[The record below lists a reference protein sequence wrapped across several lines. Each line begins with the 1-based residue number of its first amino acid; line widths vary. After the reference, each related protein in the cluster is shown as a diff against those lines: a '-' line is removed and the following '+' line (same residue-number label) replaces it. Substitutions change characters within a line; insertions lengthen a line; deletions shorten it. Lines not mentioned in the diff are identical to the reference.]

1 MTVENPNAQEYPDPG
16 LEISPVLAL
25 ASNRNYRLMWGVG
38 FSAVHA
44 RMMAVLVSGYL
55 VLGLTNS
62 VFLTQ
67 LAGVSFLLPQVFMG
81 IFSGLVA
88 DAFDR
93 RKVVLVTFIIDFL
106 LFGCLGTLLFLGL
119 ANEMIVL
126 GISFLIGISFNLD
139 MVARRTM
146 VIDIVGKDLLTTA
159 VPLDNLNMTIGSLS
173 GPVIAGVVLKLFSEE
188 HYYNVAL
195 IYMLIATLYLV
206 AIFFLRKI
214 SLERTHQGN
223 SFDLRNSYRFVTDGF
238 REVLSDRA
246 IVGVLGITVLMNVSF
261 FSFKPMIPVFAEKV
275 LYVDPVAMG
284 LLAGAS
290 GFGSLFGSIFI
301 AAKRNI
307 RSKSAYYSGGTLLSL
322 GLLFLF
328 SFSRNYPVSLILQV
342 LSGVSTAAFGAM
354 QATLIL
360 LYAKEEMRGR
370 AMGIL
375 SLAIGAEPIGGILL
389 GVLAEILDPGIAV
402 GLVTGTG
409 LILTVGW
416 VIVAKEMRRL

>member
-1 MTVENPNAQEYPDPG
+1 MTVENPNAQSHPDTG
-16 LEISPVLAL
+16 LGISPVFAL

-38 FSAVHA
+38 FSAGPA
-44 RMMAVLVSGYL
+44 RRRAVRPPPPAPP
-55 VLGLTNS
+55 GLTNS

-93 RKVVLVTFIIDFL
+93 RKVVLVTFIMDFL
-106 LFGCLGTLLFLGL
+106 LFGCLTALLFLGL
-119 ANEMIVL
+119 ANEMVVL
-126 GISFLIGISFNLD
+126 GISFLVGISFNLD

-173 GPVIAGVVLKLFSEE
+173 GPVIAGVALKLFSEE

-206 AIFFLRKI
+206 AIFFLLKI
-214 SLERTHQGN
+214 RIKPTNQDN
-223 SFDLRNSYRFVTDGF
+223 SFDLRGSYRFVAEGF
-238 REVLSDRA
+238 REVLSDKA

-290 GFGSLFGSIFI
+290 GLGSLFGSIFI

-328 SFSRNYPVSLILQV
+328 SFSRNYPASLILQV

-389 GVLAEILDPGIAV
+389 GVLAEILDPGSAV

-409 LILTVGW
+409 LVLTVGW